1 MGLVG
6 SMASDFRF
14 FRESCDGRADVA
26 LMSYGLYPVLLYRI
40 GHRAQRLPWVLRMP
54 VLFLYHLCRIMTE
67 LAFGVSLARTAEIGV
82 PLMIH
87 HHGQI
92 FVAAGCHIGAR
103 CQIYHGVT
111 IGERGGRQAG
121 RPTIGDDVIVGA
133 GAKILGPVHVGSRAR
148 VGANAVVVDNV
159 PPGSTVVGIPA
170 RPVQRTPEQMS

>member
-1 MGLVG
+1 MGLLA
-6 SMASDFRF
+6 SMAGDFRF

-26 LMSYGLYPVLLYRI
+26 LMSYGLYPVLVYRL
-40 GHRAQRLPWVLRMP
+40 GHRAQDLPWALRMP
-54 VLFLYHLCRIMTE
+54 ALFIYHLCRITTE

-92 FVAAGCHIGAR
+92 FVAAGSRIGSR

-111 IGERGGRQAG
+111 IGERGGRRAG

-133 GAKILGPVHVGSRAR
+133 GAKILGPVHVGSKAR
-148 VGANAVVVDNV
+148 VGANAVVVDDV
-159 PPGSTVVGIPA
+159 PPGTTVVGIPA
-170 RPVQRTPEQMS
+170 RPVHREPEISA